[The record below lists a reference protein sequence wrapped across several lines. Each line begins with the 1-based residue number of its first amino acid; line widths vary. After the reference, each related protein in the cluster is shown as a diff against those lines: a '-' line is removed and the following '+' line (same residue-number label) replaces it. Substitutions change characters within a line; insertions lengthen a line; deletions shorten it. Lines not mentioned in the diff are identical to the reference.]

1 MNARAIILIIFACV
15 FGSGLLG
22 FLLGKVLPDRHLTS
36 ASLDIVKLA
45 TGLTATLAALVLSLL
60 VSSAKGTFDE
70 VANELT
76 GMAGKIVLLDRVLA
90 RYGPATA
97 AIRADL
103 KRTFASETDVLAS
116 GDESRLATLDTPAS
130 YEQFEQLQG
139 SIGELK
145 PVTDEQRRLQVRA
158 LQIAAEVNSSRWVAT
173 MRRTGS
179 ISIPLLVTLVFW
191 LSLIF
196 AAWGVFSPRNLV
208 VTAALLACALS
219 VSGAVFLII
228 EMDEPLT
235 GWIRISTEPLQRA
248 VAHLGQ

>member
-97 AIRADL
+97 AIRA
-103 KRTFASETDVLAS
+103 RS
-116 GDESRLATLDTPAS
+116 
-130 YEQFEQLQG
+130 
-139 SIGELK
+139 
-145 PVTDEQRRLQVRA
+145 
-158 LQIAAEVNSSRWVAT
+158 
-173 MRRTGS
+173 
-179 ISIPLLVTLVFW
+179 
-191 LSLIF
+191 
-196 AAWGVFSPRNLV
+196 
-208 VTAALLACALS
+208 
-219 VSGAVFLII
+219 
-228 EMDEPLT
+228 
-235 GWIRISTEPLQRA
+235 
-248 VAHLGQ
+248 